1 MMRQW
6 NFVADMNFDG
16 LINATDV
23 WLWLKWLFFYPGD
36 FIMQYMLKHAPLLA
50 KGLEV
55 TLESFGGAGS
65 GVLSLWVFMAAT
77 MVCEA
82 TVLKAAISKP
92 QRPRRLPVRNPVRT
106 IDNLAP
112 LVMLSAKTKSR
123 KILGREP
130 AWYTSL

>member
-1 MMRQW
+1 MRRW

-23 WLWLKWLFFYPGD
+23 WLWLKWIFFYPGD

-77 MVCEA
+77 MICEA
-82 TVLKAAISKP
+82 TVLKRTAVQQ
-92 QRPRRLPVRNPVRT
+92 QRPRRLPVRNPVH
-106 IDNLAP
+106 IDNLTP
-112 LVMLSAKTKSR
+112 LVLLSAKTKSR
-123 KILGREP
+123 KMLSREP
-130 AWYTSL
+130 AWYSSI